1 MNRLFCHVTC
11 FSKSVRQLNIHR
23 LNVKK
28 KIKKNKNRKLS
39 TNNLFNINNDDN
51 SSNKTNPSTNKTWHL
66 PMGVKSINWKQNRLF
81 YTEFATFS
89 TKLFKVCIV
98 VFFTQTGVSDKL
110 LFNTALGF
118 NVRKSPRTR
127 SQYALFLDFLD
138 WEYTGNWNKA
148 SSSSHILVHMR
159 GCAQIL
165 RLLFEKRMATR
176 FYF

>member
-28 KIKKNKNRKLS
+28 KFKKNKNRKLS

-81 YTEFATFS
+81 YTEFTTFS

-98 VFFTQTGVSDKL
+98 VFSLKQAFQINYFLTPHWVLTSVSPQRREVNMP
-110 LFNTALGF
+110 F
-118 NVRKSPRTR
+118 S
-127 SQYALFLDFLD
+127 
-138 WEYTGNWNKA
+138 
-148 SSSSHILVHMR
+148 
-159 GCAQIL
+159 
-165 RLLFEKRMATR
+165 
-176 FYF
+176 

>member
-81 YTEFATFS
+81 YTEFTTFS

-98 VFFTQTGVSDKL
+98 VFSLKQAFQINYFLTPHWVLTSVSPQGREVNMP
-110 LFNTALGF
+110 F
-118 NVRKSPRTR
+118 S
-127 SQYALFLDFLD
+127 
-138 WEYTGNWNKA
+138 
-148 SSSSHILVHMR
+148 
-159 GCAQIL
+159 
-165 RLLFEKRMATR
+165 
-176 FYF
+176 

>member
-81 YTEFATFS
+81 YTEFTTFS

-98 VFFTQTGVSDKL
+98 VFSLKQAFQINYFLTPHWVLTSVSPQRREVNMP
-110 LFNTALGF
+110 F
-118 NVRKSPRTR
+118 S
-127 SQYALFLDFLD
+127 
-138 WEYTGNWNKA
+138 
-148 SSSSHILVHMR
+148 
-159 GCAQIL
+159 
-165 RLLFEKRMATR
+165 
-176 FYF
+176 

>member
-51 SSNKTNPSTNKTWHL
+51 SSTCNKTNPSTNKTWHL

-81 YTEFATFS
+81 YTEFTTFS

-98 VFFTQTGVSDKL
+98 VFSLKQAFQINYFLTPHWVLTSVSPQGREVNMP
-110 LFNTALGF
+110 F
-118 NVRKSPRTR
+118 S
-127 SQYALFLDFLD
+127 
-138 WEYTGNWNKA
+138 
-148 SSSSHILVHMR
+148 
-159 GCAQIL
+159 
-165 RLLFEKRMATR
+165 
-176 FYF
+176 

>member
-23 LNVKK
+23 LNVKKK

-51 SSNKTNPSTNKTWHL
+51 SSNKTNPSTNKTWLL

-81 YTEFATFS
+81 YTEFTTFS

-98 VFFTQTGVSDKL
+98 VFSLKQAFQINYFLTPHWVLTSVSPQRREVNMP
-110 LFNTALGF
+110 F
-118 NVRKSPRTR
+118 S
-127 SQYALFLDFLD
+127 
-138 WEYTGNWNKA
+138 
-148 SSSSHILVHMR
+148 
-159 GCAQIL
+159 
-165 RLLFEKRMATR
+165 
-176 FYF
+176 

>member
-28 KIKKNKNRKLS
+28 KKIKKNKNRKLS

-51 SSNKTNPSTNKTWHL
+51 SSTCNKTNPSTNKTWHL

-81 YTEFATFS
+81 YTEFTTFS

-98 VFFTQTGVSDKL
+98 VFSLKQAFQINYFLTPHWVLTSVSPQRREVNMP
-110 LFNTALGF
+110 F
-118 NVRKSPRTR
+118 S
-127 SQYALFLDFLD
+127 
-138 WEYTGNWNKA
+138 
-148 SSSSHILVHMR
+148 
-159 GCAQIL
+159 
-165 RLLFEKRMATR
+165 
-176 FYF
+176 

>member
-81 YTEFATFS
+81 YTEFTTFS

-98 VFFTQTGVSDKL
+98 VFSLKQAFQINYFLTLHWVLTSVSPQRREVNMP
-110 LFNTALGF
+110 F
-118 NVRKSPRTR
+118 S
-127 SQYALFLDFLD
+127 
-138 WEYTGNWNKA
+138 
-148 SSSSHILVHMR
+148 
-159 GCAQIL
+159 
-165 RLLFEKRMATR
+165 
-176 FYF
+176 

>member
-51 SSNKTNPSTNKTWHL
+51 SSTCNKTNPSTNKTWLL

-81 YTEFATFS
+81 YTEFTTFS

-98 VFFTQTGVSDKL
+98 VFSLKQAFQINYFLTPHWVLTSVSPQGREVNMP
-110 LFNTALGF
+110 F
-118 NVRKSPRTR
+118 S
-127 SQYALFLDFLD
+127 
-138 WEYTGNWNKA
+138 
-148 SSSSHILVHMR
+148 
-159 GCAQIL
+159 
-165 RLLFEKRMATR
+165 
-176 FYF
+176 

>member
-28 KIKKNKNRKLS
+28 KLKKNKNRKLS

-81 YTEFATFS
+81 YTEFTTFS

-98 VFFTQTGVSDKL
+98 VFSLKQAFQINYFLTPHWVLTSVSPQRREVNMP
-110 LFNTALGF
+110 F
-118 NVRKSPRTR
+118 S
-127 SQYALFLDFLD
+127 
-138 WEYTGNWNKA
+138 
-148 SSSSHILVHMR
+148 
-159 GCAQIL
+159 
-165 RLLFEKRMATR
+165 
-176 FYF
+176 

>member
-81 YTEFATFS
+81 YTEFTTFS

-98 VFFTQTGVSDKL
+98 VFSLKQAFQINYFLTPHWVLTSVSPQRREVNIP
-110 LFNTALGF
+110 F
-118 NVRKSPRTR
+118 S
-127 SQYALFLDFLD
+127 
-138 WEYTGNWNKA
+138 
-148 SSSSHILVHMR
+148 
-159 GCAQIL
+159 
-165 RLLFEKRMATR
+165 
-176 FYF
+176 

>member
-81 YTEFATFS
+81 YTEFTTFS

-98 VFFTQTGVSDKL
+98 VFSLKQAFQINYFLTPHWVLTSVSPQR
-110 LFNTALGF
+110 
-118 NVRKSPRTR
+118 RKVNMPFS
-127 SQYALFLDFLD
+127 
-138 WEYTGNWNKA
+138 
-148 SSSSHILVHMR
+148 
-159 GCAQIL
+159 
-165 RLLFEKRMATR
+165 
-176 FYF
+176 

>member
-28 KIKKNKNRKLS
+28 KIKKNKNRELS

-81 YTEFATFS
+81 YTEFTTFS

-98 VFFTQTGVSDKL
+98 VFSLKQAFQINYFLTPHWVLTSVSPQRREVNMP
-110 LFNTALGF
+110 F
-118 NVRKSPRTR
+118 S
-127 SQYALFLDFLD
+127 
-138 WEYTGNWNKA
+138 
-148 SSSSHILVHMR
+148 
-159 GCAQIL
+159 
-165 RLLFEKRMATR
+165 
-176 FYF
+176 